1 LIKKIH
7 KVTFM
12 KKLLPVSTAG
22 SLPKP
27 SWLAQPETLWSPW
40 KLQGDELADGKK
52 DALRLCLA
60 DQLQAGIDIV
70 SDGEQTRQ
78 HFVTTF
84 IEHLSGVDFEK
95 REIVKIRDRYD
106 ASVPTVVGEVS
117 RQKPVFVDD
126 AKFLRQQ
133 TSQPIKWALPGP
145 MTMIDTLYDSHYK
158 SREKLAWEFA
168 KILNQ
173 EAKELEAAGVDIIQF
188 DEPAFN
194 VFFDE
199 VNDWGI
205 ATLERAIEGLKC
217 ETAVHI
223 CYGYGIKA
231 NTDWKK
237 TLDSEWRQYEE
248 IFPKLQKS
256 SIDIVSLECQNSRV
270 PMDLIELIR
279 GKKVMVGALDVAT
292 NAIETPEEVANTLR
306 KALQF
311 VDADKLYPCTN
322 CGMIPLPR
330 RVANGKLNALSA
342 GAEIVRRE
350 ILAK

>member
-1 LIKKIH
+1 LK
-7 KVTFM
+7 T
-12 KKLLPVSTAG
+12 LLPTSTAG

-27 SWLAQPETLWSPW
+27 SWLAEPEKLWSPW
-40 KLQGDELADGKK
+40 KLEGEELITGKQ
-52 DALRLCLA
+52 DALRLSLD
-60 DQLQAGIDIV
+60 DQRQAGIDIV

-95 REIVKIRDRYD
+95 RETVRIRNRYD
-106 ASVPTVVGEVS
+106 ASVPTVVGAIS
-117 RQKPVFVDD
+117 RPTSVFVED

-133 TSQPIKWALPGP
+133 TKKPIKWALPGP
-145 MTMIDTLYDSHYK
+145 MTIIDTLYDAHYK

-168 KILNQ
+168 KVLNE
-173 EAKELEAAGVDIIQF
+173 EARELEAAGVDIIQF

-205 ATLERAIEGLKC
+205 ATLERAMEGLKC
-217 ETAVHI
+217 EKAVHI

-237 TLDSEWRQYEE
+237 TLGEEWRQYEQT
-248 IFPKLQKS
+248 FPKLQKS
-256 SIDIVSLECQNSRV
+256 SVDLISLECHNSHV
-270 PMDLIELIR
+270 PIDLIELIR
-279 GKKVMVGALDVAT
+279 GKKVMVGAIDVASNT
-292 NAIETPEEVANTLR
+292 VETPEEVADTLR
-306 KALQF
+306 KALKF

-322 CGMIPLPR
+322 CGMAPLSR
-330 RVANGKLNALSA
+330 QVATGKLKALSA
-342 GAEIVRRE
+342 GAEIVRKE
-350 ILAK
+350 LTA

>member
-1 LIKKIH
+1 MKNFKKN
-7 KVTFM
+7 T
-12 KKLLPVSTAG
+12 LLPTSTAG

-40 KLQGDELADGKK
+40 KLAGDELITGKQ
-52 DALRLCLA
+52 DALRLSLL
-60 DQLQAGIDIV
+60 DQQQAGIDIV

-84 IEHLSGVDFEK
+84 IEHLNGVDFENRK
-95 REIVKIRDRYD
+95 TVKIRDRYD
-106 ASVPTVVGEVS
+106 ASVPTVVGPVS
-117 RQKPVFVDD
+117 RQKPVFVED

-133 TSQPIKWALPGP
+133 TDQPIKWALPGP
-145 MTMIDTLYDSHYK
+145 MTMIDTLYDDHYK

-194 VFFDE
+194 VFFND
-199 VNDWGI
+199 VNEWGI
-205 ATLERAIEGLKC
+205 ACLERAIEGLKC

-237 TLDSEWRQYEE
+237 TLGAEWRQYEQA
-248 IFPKLQKS
+248 FPKLQQSK
-256 SIDIVSLECQNSRV
+256 IDIISLECHNSHV
-270 PMDLIELIR
+270 PMELLELIR
-279 GKKVMVGALDVAT
+279 GKKVMVGAIDVAT
-292 NAIETPEEVANTLR
+292 DTIETPEEVANTLR
-306 KALQF
+306 EALKY

-322 CGMIPLPR
+322 CGMAPLSSDI
-330 RVANGKLNALSA
+330 ANGKLAALSA
-342 GAEIVRRE
+342 GAEIVRNE
-350 ILAK
+350 IQ